1 MKRISKF
8 IIALGAVG
16 LGVIIGIVIMGS
28 FDNDFINEKDARS
41 FVEERYKG
49 EITDVSLSEDE
60 DNFVI
65 SLEDEEK
72 IYEIVLNRKDSV
84 IDNMNVT
91 ENPDYAAAEN
101 TEEKTED
108 NSSEE
113 NKDEQKEAEDK
124 QNTEEAEQENTKT
137 DVPSGI
143 SEDEAKEI
151 ALNEVGGRFL
161 QLSLND
167 SVSPREYL
175 VMNLVDDDDEAA
187 IVSINAD
194 TGEINRVIWMDIEL
208 NEISDLDAFIKESAD
223 YNSESP
229 YYNTEFD
236 YEDGEYEEYDN

>member
-1 MKRISKF
+1 MKRISKI

-28 FDNDFINEKDARS
+28 FDNDLINEKDARA